1 MQAYNSCQIMFVFY
15 VLSSGKTS
23 TVMMHS
29 TLAIII
35 YMATWRYVMLSL
47 LLKSFFILFIYFH
60 AWKKRVSSSYFLNR
74 LNGWQT
80 MMHCT
85 PIHNMNKN
93 IAECPRRTAAV
104 PLCVL
109 SMMWWFCGHIYI
121 SRYYLK
127 ITLIFMIICVCML
140 LCSPE
145 TKLFCSHLHCLF
157 D

>member
-1 MQAYNSCQIMFVFY
+1 MSNHVCFLRS
-15 VLSSGKTS
+15 VLRKDKYCDDAQYPSNN
-23 TVMMHS
+23 H
-29 TLAIII
+29 I
-35 YMATWRYVMLSL
+35 YGNMEVCNAFFIAQE
-47 LLKSFFILFIYFH
+47 FFILFIYFH

-104 PLCVL
+104 PLCV